1 MSNRKSRNLS
11 LLRNYRVDCDES
23 FWASIKK
30 VLNETPADEE
40 FNFAHSNVM
49 RMLVPSPLRE
59 NTKQM
64 YERAKNITD
73 LLPTPPQ
80 SIIEFGAAYGNL
92 CNEYLELEPDTE
104 YSIVEFEEMLKFTK
118 VFLEENNKK
127 VDLYSSET
135 AEVSDPS
142 YVRWAPSFPQADKA
156 IKDYDLFLA
165 WMSISEMPVE
175 YQEKIFEEFLP
186 RCKYAIIGDMKSQIS
201 VYEEVLT
208 EYYGN
213 CQVLGRLP
221 FHHPEQ
227 IILFAERT

>member
-11 LLRNYRVDCDES
+11 LLRDYRVECNES
-23 FWASIKK
+23 FWAFIKES
-30 VLNETPADEE
+30 LNKTPADEE
-40 FNFAHSNVM
+40 FNFAHSDVM
-49 RMLVPSPLRE
+49 KILVPSPLGE

-64 YERAKNITD
+64 TGRAKNITD

-104 YSIVEFEEMLKFTK
+104 YSIVDFEEMLKFTK
-118 VFLEENNKK
+118 VFLEKNNKK
-127 VDLYSSET
+127 VDLYSSEQT
-135 AEVSDPS
+135 
-142 YVRWAPSFPQADKA
+142 DKA

-165 WMSISEMPVE
+165 WMSVSEMPVE

-186 RCKYAIIGDMKSQIS
+186 RCKYAIIGDLQPQIP
-201 VYEEVLT
+201 VYKEVLT

-221 FHHPEQ
+221 FHHTEQ
-227 IILFAERT
+227 IILFAERV